1 MKKIRDLLGPE
12 LVRMAEENKNVDES
26 FFSALKEAG
35 LIKDYLMTDDGSV
48 IVQVKHEMTKL
59 NIAINMKEE

>member
-1 MKKIRDLLGPE
+1 MEKLKDILGPE

-35 LIKDYLMTDDGSV
+35 LIADYLMTDDGSV
-48 IVQVKHEMTKL
+48 IVQTKAPL
-59 NIAINMKEE
+59 TRLKVNLRR